1 MYISRLISL
10 ALRKLTAE
18 LRWANL
24 FFIFC
29 SYLAVVWG
37 LLWLAD
43 ESTLIEPLTFFY
55 YTVVVISTVGFGDLS
70 PTTAHGQL
78 VVALVQIP
86 FGLLIFGAA
95 IGKTTQAIVT
105 LARKGMNGKKDFST
119 YSDHI
124 LILGWRAHRT
134 KRILDLIL
142 ADKKRYK
149 RKIILCVERD
159 MNHPFPQLLDVE
171 FAKLESFTDHDELVR
186 IAIAQA
192 SSIIVDGENDEMT
205 LSMALSASSH
215 ASKQAHI
222 SAYFHEESKADLL
235 RAHCP
240 NVECASSRHAEILVR
255 TMQSPGASIVHE
267 QLFSTLDEAT
277 LYCLTLE
284 DAPEMTVGDVFQP
297 LREKYSM
304 TLMAIADD
312 EKGTGFKLNPAMD
325 TQLRCG
331 QVLHY
336 IANERIR
343 KHEINWVDV
352 LLLKI
357 DK

>member
-24 FFIFC
+24 FFIFY

-37 LLWLAD
+37 LLWLAG

-70 PTTAHGQL
+70 PATAHGQL

-95 IGKTTQAIVT
+95 IGKTTQAIVA

-134 KRILDLIL
+134 KRILELIL

-159 MNHPFPQLLDVE
+159 MSHPFPQLLDVE
-171 FAKLESFTDHDELVR
+171 FAKLESFTDRDELAR

-215 ASKQAHI
+215 ASKKAHI

-267 QLFSTLDEAT
+267 QLFSTLEEAT
-277 LYCLTLE
+277 LYSLTLE
-284 DAPEMTVGDVFQP
+284 GAPEMTVGDVFQP
-297 LREKYSM
+297 LREKYAM

-325 TQLRCG
+325 TALKNG

-352 LLLKI
+352 LLLNI

>member
-24 FFIFC
+24 FLIFC

-37 LLWLAD
+37 LLWLSN
-43 ESTLIEPLTFFY
+43 ETTLTEPLTFFY

-70 PTTAHGQL
+70 PTTASGQL
-78 VVALVQIP
+78 VVALIQIP

-95 IGKTTQAIVT
+95 IGKTTQAIVII
-105 LARKGMNGKKDFST
+105 ARKGMNGKKDFST
-119 YSDHI
+119 YRDHI

-134 KRILDLIL
+134 KRILELIL
-142 ADKKRYK
+142 ADKKRQK

-159 MNHPFPQLLDVE
+159 MSHPFPQLLDVE
-171 FAKLESFTDHDELVR
+171 FAKLESFTHQDELAR
-186 IAIAQA
+186 IAMAQA

-215 ASKQAHI
+215 TSKQTHI
-222 SAYFHEESKADLL
+222 SAYFHEESKAELL

-240 NVECASSRHAEILVR
+240 NVECSSSRHAEILVR

-284 DAPEMTVGDVFQP
+284 NVPEMTVGDVFQP
-297 LREKYSM
+297 LREKHGM
-304 TLMAIADD
+304 TLMAVADD
-312 EKGTGFKLNPAMD
+312 EKGNGFKLNPAMD
-325 TQLRCG
+325 LQLHGG

-336 IANERIR
+336 IANERIH

-357 DK
+357 EQ

>member
-24 FFIFC
+24 FLIFC
-29 SYLAVVWG
+29 SYLAVVWS
-37 LLWLAD
+37 LLWLAG
-43 ESTLIEPLTFFY
+43 ETALTEPLTYFY

-70 PTTAHGQL
+70 PSTPHGQL
-78 VVALVQIP
+78 VVALIQIP

-105 LARKGMNGKKDFST
+105 IARKGMKGKKDFST

-134 KRILDLIL
+134 KRIVDLIL
-142 ADKKRYK
+142 ADKKRHK

-159 MNHPFPQLLDVE
+159 INHPFPQLLDVE
-171 FAKLESFTDHDELVR
+171 FAKLESFTNHDELAR
-186 IAIAQA
+186 IAIGQA

-215 ASKQAHI
+215 AAKSAHI
-222 SAYFHEESKADLL
+222 SAYFHEESKAELL

-240 NVECASSRHAEILVR
+240 NVECSSSRHAEILVR

-284 DAPEMTVGDVFQP
+284 QVPEMTVGDVFQP
-297 LREKYSM
+297 LREKYAM
-304 TLMAIADD
+304 TLMAVADD
-312 EKGTGFKLNPAMD
+312 EKGTNFKLNPAMD
-325 TQLRCG
+325 TALKNG

-343 KHEINWVDV
+343 KNEINWVDV

-357 DK
+357 EG

>member
-24 FFIFC
+24 FLIFC

-37 LLWLAD
+37 LLWLSNETA
-43 ESTLIEPLTFFY
+43 LIEPLTFFY

-70 PTTAHGQL
+70 PSTASGQL
-78 VVALVQIP
+78 VVALIQIP

-95 IGKTTQAIVT
+95 IGKTTQAIVAI
-105 LARKGMNGKKDFST
+105 ARKGMNGKKDFST

-134 KRILDLIL
+134 KRILELIL
-142 ADKKRYK
+142 ADKKRYQ
-149 RKIILCVERD
+149 RKIILCVERE
-159 MNHPFPQLLDVE
+159 MTHPFPQLLDVE
-171 FAKLESFTDHDELVR
+171 FAQLESFTDQNELTR
-186 IAIAQA
+186 IAMAKA

-205 LSMALSASSH
+205 LAMALSASSH
-215 ASKQAHI
+215 AAKTAHI
-222 SAYFHEESKADLL
+222 SAYFHEESKAELL

-255 TMQSPGASIVHE
+255 TMQSPGASLVHE
-267 QLFSTLDEAT
+267 QLFSTLEEAT

-284 DAPEMTVGDVFQP
+284 NIPAMTVGDVFQP

-312 EKGTGFKLNPAMD
+312 EKGAGFKLNPTMETA
-325 TQLRCG
+325 LNNG

-343 KHEINWVDV
+343 QHEINWADV
-352 LLLKI
+352 LRLKK

>member
-18 LRWANL
+18 LCWTNL
-24 FFIFC
+24 FLIFC

-37 LLWLAD
+37 LLWLSNETAL
-43 ESTLIEPLTFFY
+43 TEPLTFFY

-70 PTTAHGQL
+70 PSTANGQL

-86 FGLLIFGAA
+86 FGLLIFGAT
-95 IGKTTQAIVT
+95 IGKTTQAIVAI
-105 LARKGMNGKKDFST
+105 ARKGMNGKKDFST

-134 KRILDLIL
+134 KRILELIL
-142 ADKKRYK
+142 ADKKRYQ

-159 MNHPFPQLLDVE
+159 MSHPFPHMLDVE
-171 FAKLESFTDHDELVR
+171 FAQLESFTDKDELTR
-186 IAIAQA
+186 IAMAQA

-205 LSMALSASSH
+205 LSMALSASSN

-222 SAYFHEESKADLL
+222 SAYFHEESKAELL

-255 TMQSPGASIVHE
+255 TMQSPGASILHE

-284 DAPEMTVGDVFQP
+284 NIPAMTVGDIFQP

-312 EKGTGFKLNPAMD
+312 EKGVGFKLNPSMD
-325 TQLRCG
+325 TQLHAG

-343 KHEINWVDV
+343 KHEINWIDV

-357 DK
+357 DN